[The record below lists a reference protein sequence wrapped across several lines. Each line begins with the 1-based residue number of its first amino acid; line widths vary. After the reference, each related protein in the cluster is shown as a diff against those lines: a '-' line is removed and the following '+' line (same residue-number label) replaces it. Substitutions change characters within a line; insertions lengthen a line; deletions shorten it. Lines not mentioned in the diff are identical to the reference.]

1 MTKNREDY
9 IKRIFQFEENSI
21 AVTNKLLAEALD
33 VAPASASQMVTKL
46 ANSNLVIVKDGEIKL
61 TEEAILIAKDLVSK
75 HRLWEAFLLD
85 NFGYRWEEVHDDAE
99 LLEHATSPFLLA
111 KLNEFLQYPTHCPHG
126 GRIYVN
132 DVDHKLNYVPLS
144 IVKENEKA
152 IIRRFTDD
160 KRLLSYMS
168 ENNVDINDEIT
179 VTKVDFY
186 NERIHITNNNQ
197 DIVLNFKIIDEIF
210 VEKL

>member
-21 AVTNKLLAEALD
+21 PVTNKLLAETLE

-46 ANSNLVIVKDGEIKL
+46 AQSNLVYFDEGTIKL
-61 TEEAILIAKDLVSK
+61 TEEANLIAMDLVSK
-75 HRLWEAFLLD
+75 HRLWEAFLLE

-99 LLEHATSPFLLA
+99 LLEHATSPFLLT
-111 KLNEFLQYPTHCPHG
+111 KLNEFLNYPTHCPHG

-132 DVDHKLNYVPLS
+132 DTSKKLHYIPLS
-144 IVKENEKA
+144 AIKENETV

-160 KRLLSYMS
+160 KRLLSYMK
-168 ENNVDINDEIT
+168 ENGLDIDAEVTIVNVDY
-179 VTKVDFY
+179 Y
-186 NERIHITNNNQ
+186 NERIHITYNNEE
-197 DIVLNFKIIDEIF
+197 IVLNFKIIDEIF

>member
-21 AVTNKLLAEALD
+21 PVTNKLLAEALD

-46 ANSNLVIVKDGEIKL
+46 VHSKLVTFEDGTIKL
-61 TEEAILIAKDLVSK
+61 TEEAKIVAMDLVSK
-75 HRLWEAFLLD
+75 HRLWESFLLE

-111 KLNEFLQYPTHCPHG
+111 KLNEFLNYPTHCPHG

-132 DVDHKLNYVPLS
+132 DTNNKLHYVPLS
-144 IVKENEKA
+144 IIKENESA

-160 KRLLSYMS
+160 KRLLSYMK
-168 ENNVDINDEIT
+168 ENGLDIDVEIT
-179 VTKVDFY
+179 VSKIDFFS
-186 NERIHITNNNQ
+186 ERIHITYNKQ
-197 DIVLNFKIIDEIF
+197 EIVLNFKIIDEIF
-210 VEKL
+210 VEKI